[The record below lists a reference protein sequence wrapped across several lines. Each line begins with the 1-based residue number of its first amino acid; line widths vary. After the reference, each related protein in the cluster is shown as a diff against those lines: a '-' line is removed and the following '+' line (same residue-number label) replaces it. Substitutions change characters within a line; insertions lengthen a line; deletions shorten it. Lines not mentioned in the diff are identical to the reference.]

1 MRTLLGIQGEGAK
14 SRRSFQVRAEPSVER
29 PIPETVMQHI
39 VEAVHL
45 HDVSISITIQLA
57 RGKFSARHIRDDAE
71 LPFRGIHR
79 RQHAGTKKERPAQPR
94 CELPSARASPDS
106 IHVKY
111 PLTLP
116 TPNNFSA
123 KPASPIGWR
132 PRSQSRAANRA
143 SLFSRWKGRASSTA

>member
-1 MRTLLGIQGEGAK
+1 MRTLLGIQGEGAR

-45 HDVSISITIQLA
+45 HDVSISITIQLE

-79 RQHAGTKKERPAQPR
+79 RQHAGSKKERPAQPR

-106 IHVKY
+106 IHVRY
-111 PLTLP
+111 PPTLPPLTP
-116 TPNNFSA
+116 FSTQPGSPNG
-123 KPASPIGWR
+123 P
-132 PRSQSRAANRA
+132 
-143 SLFSRWKGRASSTA
+143 